1 MQFICGYKSKE
12 EITITTFHL
21 PTRGLDLST
30 NHHIYQYDIIRFVV
44 MGDIILVEDFN
55 AQTKDEQTSMIDT
68 IVAIYGEVMVEEVGL
83 KQQDQ
88 DMGEVTKYVKTL
100 SSLGKR
106 TWIFVIYNDLSQWPK
121 SDALTCWN
129 QKGGVSTIG
138 YLMGSPS
145 LIPEITNFTMFG
157 RPIGLAASHAYLCF

>member
-55 AQTKDEQTSMIDT
+55 AQIREDLTHMRPCMERLLLNKLESKETS
-68 IVAIYGEVMVEEVGL
+68 
-83 KQQDQ
+83 
-88 DMGEVTKYVKTL
+88 
-100 SSLGKR
+100 
-106 TWIFVIYNDLSQWPK
+106 
-121 SDALTCWN
+121 
-129 QKGGVSTIG
+129 
-138 YLMGSPS
+138 
-145 LIPEITNFTMFG
+145 
-157 RPIGLAASHAYLCF
+157 